1 MLDWDSPE
9 AMSAHVDVLEHGYR
23 LRRVFH
29 TQADGDVDED
39 ASEKG
44 SEDTHSGA
52 GR

>member
-1 MLDWDSPE
+1 MYLSMGIGCEGW
-9 AMSAHVDVLEHGYR
+9 
-23 LRRVFH
+23 FI
-29 TQADGDVDED
+29 QADGDVDED